1 MRELPVREMLMRG
14 LLMPGSLMRGVL
26 RLRSGIG
33 VVEVSG
39 LIGGRASS
47 PGLTRILDGV
57 RTNKRFK
64 AVIVEVDSPGGSAS
78 ASELLFYSLQL
89 VAQEKPVVV
98 YIRGTGASGA
108 YYLSCAA
115 HKIVA
120 LPTSLV
126 GSIGVIYVRPI
137 LQQLLRRLGVDVS
150 VYKGGRF
157 KDMSGPWRRP
167 TAEEDEKFQGLIE
180 EIYNNFVDV
189 VARGRAM
196 DNQTVRD
203 LATGE
208 IYTGRK
214 ARDLGLV
221 DELGGFD
228 RALELASELG
238 HVRPRPI
245 WIRPKRP
252 LLERF
257 AGRIG
262 GPGVSTGLLMEL
274 ERAMMGG
281 LYYLAPW
288 SLSGESADSE
298 Y

>member
-1 MRELPVREMLMRG
+1 
-14 LLMPGSLMRGVL
+14 MPRFL
-26 RLRSGIG
+26 RARPGIG

-39 LIGGRASS
+39 LIGGRGSS
-47 PGLTRILDGV
+47 AGLTRILDSL
-57 RTNKRFK
+57 RTGKRFK

-78 ASELLFYSLQL
+78 ASELLYHSLRQI
-89 VAQEKPVVV
+89 AREKPVVA

-137 LQQLLRRLGVDVS
+137 LQQLLGKLGVEVS
-150 VYKGGRF
+150 VYKGGRL
-157 KDMSGPWRRP
+157 KDMSGPWRKP

-180 EIYNNFVDV
+180 EIYDVFVDV
-189 VARGRAM
+189 VAEGRNI
-196 DNQTVRD
+196 DNQAVRE

-214 ARDLGLV
+214 AQELGLV

-238 HVRPRPI
+238 HVRPRPL
-245 WIRPKRP
+245 WVRPRRP
-252 LLERF
+252 LIERF

-262 GPGVSTGLLMEL
+262 GPGVSPGLLMEL

-281 LYYLAPW
+281 LFYLAPW
-288 SLSGESADSE
+288 SLTGQWSDDSG